1 MTGEL
6 WWRRLVNSARFLDDL
21 KDTLADDR
29 SVVLIFDTDIPWL
42 EIMTGTIE
50 QKLADANDNRT
61 FDIHN
66 VSKVDSPGD
75 YLKERYCSKEEQK
88 KYWPTTHG
96 SPEKFLAQNKV
107 TPLNKRYVCLMGIKT
122 ENASKWT
129 ASIAEYLENCDDV
142 HKHGVFII
150 ILEGMNVPV
159 SKHLTAFRYDDYI
172 TDYDCMMLC
181 LTLVSDLK
189 CNRAEKMYLCETAS
203 NIAHNNVELAAMLV
217 SRRTALIQEPYKVS
231 AEVFEENEIKVTNL
245 KERVRMA
252 VWEAQIKLVF
262 PKIENFRADLIR
274 KYENKI
280 SRYLPIRSSNNDVV
294 DKASD
299 LEIGQLYFICKAN
312 CSQKVIDLSEYEM
325 LKKMR
330 DVRNTL
336 AHWEALSYEQL
347 IGINVI

>member
-6 WWRRLVNSARFLDDL
+6 WWHRLVNSARFLDDL
-21 KDTLADDR
+21 KYTLADDK
-29 SVVLIFDTDIPWL
+29 SVLLHFNTDIPWL
-42 EIMTGTIE
+42 EIMTETLE

-61 FDIHN
+61 FDVLD
-66 VSKVDSPGD
+66 VSTADDSGT
-75 YLKERYCSKEEQK
+75 YLMKRYCSKEEQK
-88 KYWPTTHG
+88 KFWPTTHG

-107 TPLNKRYVCLMGIKT
+107 TPINKRYVCLTGIKA
-122 ENASKWT
+122 EDAFKWT
-129 ASIAEYLENCDDV
+129 ASVAEYLENCDDV

-150 ILEGMNVPV
+150 ILEGANVPV
-159 SKHLTAFRYDDYI
+159 SKHLTVFRYEDYV

-189 CNRAEKMYLCETAS
+189 CSRAEKMYLCETAS
-203 NIAHNNVELAAMLV
+203 NIAHNNVELAAMLA
-217 SRRTALIQEPYKVS
+217 SRRTDLIQNPYRVS
-231 AEVFEENEIKVTNL
+231 SEVFEENDVKVTNL

-274 KYENKI
+274 KYEKKI
-280 SRYLPIRSSNNDVV
+280 SHYLPIKSSNNDVV

-299 LEIGQLYFICKAN
+299 LEIGQLFFICKEN
-312 CSQKVIDLSEYEM
+312 RSQKVIDLSEYEM

-347 IGINVI
+347 KGINVL